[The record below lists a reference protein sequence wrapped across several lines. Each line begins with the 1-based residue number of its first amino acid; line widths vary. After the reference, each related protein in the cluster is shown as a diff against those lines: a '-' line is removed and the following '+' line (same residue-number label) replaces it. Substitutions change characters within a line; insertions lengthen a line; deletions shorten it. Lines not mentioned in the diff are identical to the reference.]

1 MSMPV
6 EPTERFSNR
15 VESYKRHRPGYPT
28 AIVDLLTHECGLDDN
43 SVIADVAAGTGLLSE
58 IFLSR
63 GYRVIAVE
71 PNQQMRDACA
81 TLTSQY
87 PQLQCVDGTAETT
100 SLADNSI
107 DLATVGQAMH
117 WFDLKRTR
125 NEFVRVLR
133 SGGWCAVIYNNR
145 CMAGDAFQEG
155 YEKILAEYGT
165 DYGAVRGSHL
175 TEERLA
181 AFFVPD
187 AMSSAVFANSQQLT
201 LEALQGRILS
211 SSYMPQ
217 PGHPRYSEMSR
228 TIEDLFSENETG
240 GHVRMEYDCVVCYGY
255 LS

>member
-1 MSMPV
+1 MSMSV

-15 VESYKRHRPGYPT
+15 VESYRRHRPGYPT
-28 AIVDLLTHECGLDDN
+28 AIVDLLAHECGLNDA
-43 SVIADVAAGTGLLSE
+43 SVIADIAAGTGLLSE

-87 PQLQCVDGTAETT
+87 PQLQCVDGTAEAT

-133 SGGWCAVIYNNR
+133 SGGRCTAIYNNR
-145 CMAGDAFQEG
+145 RMAGDAFQEG
-155 YEKILAEYGT
+155 YEKILVEYGT
-165 DYGAVRGSHL
+165 DYGAVRDSYL

-181 AFFVPD
+181 AFFAPD
-187 AMSSAVFANSQQLT
+187 AMRSAVFVNSQQLT

-217 PGHPRYSEMSR
+217 AGHPRYSEMSR
-228 TIEDLFSENETG
+228 IIKDLFSENETG

>member
-145 CMAGDAFQEG
+145 RMAGDAFQEG
-155 YEKILAEYGT
+155 YEKILVEYGT